1 MLGAPIPVGEPAPAF
16 HGKDHLGN
24 PVSLDSLA
32 GRFAV
37 LVFYPADDTPG

>member
-1 MLGAPIPVGEPAPAF
+1 MVGAPIPVGAPAPEF
-16 HGKDHLGN
+16 HGRDQAGN
-24 PVSLDSLA
+24 TVSLSTIA

>member
-1 MLGAPIPVGEPAPAF
+1 MIGSPLQPGTSAPDF
-16 HGKDHLGN
+16 HAKDQQGSA
-24 PVSLDSLA
+24 VSLSSIA